1 MTLHT
6 STRVLGLTRGARTAE
21 EAAPYEYWL
30 HTDRQPTTAGPA
42 GYDYVVLAAP
52 CPTGLRPRL
61 RAHPTQEP

>member
-1 MTLHT
+1 VTLHT
-6 STRVLGLTRGARTAE
+6 ETRVLGLTRGGRTAE

-30 HTDRQPTTAGPA
+30 HTDRQLTAGPT

-52 CPTGLRPRL
+52 CPTGLRSRL